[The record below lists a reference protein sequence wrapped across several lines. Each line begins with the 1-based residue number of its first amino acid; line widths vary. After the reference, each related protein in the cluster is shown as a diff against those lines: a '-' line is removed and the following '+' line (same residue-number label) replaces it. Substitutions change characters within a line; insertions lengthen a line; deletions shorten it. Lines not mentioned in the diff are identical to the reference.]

1 MADGIGSFFAT
12 AVRPLHEQERIT
24 VSETVAIVGAGSIG
38 VGFAVHFASHGYR
51 VKMWDALPD
60 AFERAHNDMSARLE
74 LLISEGVVDSSVEE
88 VLGQVSFHDILL
100 DALSGAALVQE
111 CAPEQIGIKREI
123 FQQIGAYSEQTAI
136 LASSSSAI
144 VSSEFAT
151 VTPARSRVLIG
162 HPGNPPYLI
171 PVIEVVP
178 SRYTDDA
185 ITQAAMDFY
194 ARSGLSPVLI
204 REETEGFVFNRLQ
217 GALLREAYCL
227 VRDGVI
233 SVDDLDEVVRRGLGR
248 RWAFMGPFETS
259 DLNTR
264 GGIESHAQKMGPAYA
279 RMGQERGQNDP
290 WTEELVRAVSDQ
302 RRALLPLEKWDERV
316 VWRDRQLIALRK
328 LLG

>member
-1 MADGIGSFFAT
+1 M
-12 AVRPLHEQERIT
+12 
-24 VSETVAIVGAGSIG
+24 SETVAIVGAGSIG
-38 VGFAVHFASHGYR
+38 VGFAVHFASRGYR
-51 VKMWDALPD
+51 VKVWDAYPD
-60 AFERAHNDMSARLE
+60 VFGRARQDLEARLE
-74 LLISEGVVDSSVEE
+74 LLIDEDVVDSSVEDISDR
-88 VLGQVSFHDILL
+88 VSYHDILL
-100 DALSGAALVQE
+100 DALSDAALVQE
-111 CAPEQIGIKREI
+111 CVPEQLTLKREI
-123 FQQIGAYSEQTAI
+123 FQQIGAYSDKAAI

-151 VTPARSRVLIG
+151 ATPARSRVLIG

-178 SRYTDDA
+178 SRYTDSDTTRRA
-185 ITQAAMDFY
+185 LKFY
-194 ARSGLSPVLI
+194 SASGLSPELI
-204 REETEGFVFNRLQ
+204 HQENEGFVFNRLQ

-264 GGIESHAQKMGPAYA
+264 GGIESHAHKMGPAYE
-279 RMGQERGQNDP
+279 RMGRERGQNDP
-290 WTEELVRAVSDQ
+290 WTEAMVRTVTDQ
-302 RRALLPLEKWDERV
+302 RRALLPLDHWDERV